1 MAKHVTQLYVTIRAS
16 YRGEE
21 YLPDTDVE
29 EEISISVPARIEGK
43 YLTFP
48 KVMEG
53 AVLNIVELHQEKVK
67 AALYKRQKEEEERKK
82 VKQWNIFDQAEEKAP
97 IEDQPVAVIEEE
109 VEEVELTEDNMPTG
123 EDMDTALG
131 DILDDDPEKDEDEE

>member
-1 MAKHVTQLYVTIRAS
+1 MPKHVTQLYVTIRAS

-29 EEISISVPARIEGK
+29 EEISLSVPARIEGK
-43 YLTFP
+43 YLTFS

-53 AVLNIVELHQEKVK
+53 AVLNIVELHQEKVR
-67 AALYKRQKEEEERKK
+67 AAIYKRQKEEEERQK
-82 VKQWNIFDQAEEKAP
+82 VKQWNIFEQPEEEALT
-97 IEDQPVAVIEEE
+97 EEHPVAVLDEDVEEE
-109 VEEVELTEDNMPTG
+109 ELTDDNLPTG

-131 DILDDDPEKDEDEE
+131 DILDVDPEKDEDEE

>member
-82 VKQWNIFDQAEEKAP
+82 VKQWNIFDQPEGEATQ
-97 IEDQPVAVIEEE
+97 EDQPVAVIEEE